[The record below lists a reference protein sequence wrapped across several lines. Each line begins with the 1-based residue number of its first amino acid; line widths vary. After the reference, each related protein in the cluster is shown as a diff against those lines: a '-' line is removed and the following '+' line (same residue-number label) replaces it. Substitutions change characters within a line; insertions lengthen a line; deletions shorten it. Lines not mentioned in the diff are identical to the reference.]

1 MSDEIVAFIKAQLNL
16 DGQLAR
22 DAGATRSGKIASW
35 WVDCGCPG
43 KLADEH
49 ADNCWD
55 RHVEGDNIVI
65 YDEGGHDEDQAR
77 HIARHDPARVLRQ
90 TAALRTVVEAYEHL
104 ASRDP
109 NEGRDP
115 GNAEDVAH
123 IVHDISARET
133 LLGVLRVFAAIDGDH
148 PDYKRTWNP
157 DGTSG

>member
-55 RHVEGDNIVI
+55 RRVEGDNIVI

-77 HIARHDPARVLRQ
+77 HIARHDPARVL
-90 TAALRTVVEAYEHL
+90 ADVEAKRYLLEWCAEVTAHFDWSTL
-104 ASRDP
+104 NLPGSLRDDP
-109 NEGRDP
+109 NARATHTAVVALKSLAVPYAGQP
-115 GNAEDVAH
+115 GFKPEW
-123 IVHDISARET
+123 R
-133 LLGVLRVFAAIDGDH
+133 L
-148 PDYKRTWNP
+148 P
-157 DGTSG
+157 